1 MVETGATRLGT
12 RTPTGARKTKGNSMN
27 LNQLTYFISVAEL
40 RNFTR
45 AAEQNFIS
53 QTAMSQQIKSLERI
67 VGVPLL
73 VRDKHHVELTAAGRV
88 YLAEARR
95 IVQQSDEAMRL
106 ARLAS
111 TGLQGELTVGYVTGF
126 GKGDFSQHLH
136 AFHKAFPDVKV
147 NLERSNSSVL
157 LGKVAQGA
165 CDLALVISSHVMG
178 KFELERRFITSY
190 PIMVVLPA
198 DHALAGRE
206 RLAYSDLEGERFI
219 MMDPADQP
227 KDQMQESLLI
237 YQRGGYIPNVV
248 AADGEDETVM
258 LMVAA
263 GTGIA
268 LIPEYITRHYENDPA
283 LKILPVAKVDGTSE
297 TLDFEVLWRP
307 DNPNP
312 ALEHILDALK

>member
-1 MVETGATRLGT
+1 
-12 RTPTGARKTKGNSMN
+12 MN
-27 LNQLTYFISVAEL
+27 LNQLNYFISVAEL

-53 QTAMSQQIKSLERI
+53 QTAMSQQIKSLEKT

-88 YLAEARR
+88 YLAEAKR
-95 IVQQSDEAMRL
+95 IVQQSDDAMRL

-126 GKGDFSQHLH
+126 GKGDFSQHLRV
-136 AFHKAFPDVKV
+136 FHKAFPDVK
-147 NLERSNSSVL
+147 LGFERSNSSVL
-157 LGKVAQGA
+157 MAKVAQGA
-165 CDLALVISSHVMG
+165 CDVALVISSHVLG
-178 KFELERRFITSY
+178 KFELERRYITSY
-190 PIMVVLPA
+190 PIMVVLPEG
-198 DHALAGRE
+198 HPLAERE
-206 RLAYSDLEGERFI
+206 KLSYSDLEGQSFI

-227 KDQMQESLLI
+227 KDQMQEALLI

-248 AADGEDETVM
+248 AADGEDESVM

-268 LIPEYITRHYENDPA
+268 LIPEYITRHYESDPT
-283 LKILPVAKVDGTSE
+283 LRILPITKADGTSE
-297 TLDFEVLWRP
+297 TLDFEALWRA

-312 ALEHILDALK
+312 ALEHLLDALK